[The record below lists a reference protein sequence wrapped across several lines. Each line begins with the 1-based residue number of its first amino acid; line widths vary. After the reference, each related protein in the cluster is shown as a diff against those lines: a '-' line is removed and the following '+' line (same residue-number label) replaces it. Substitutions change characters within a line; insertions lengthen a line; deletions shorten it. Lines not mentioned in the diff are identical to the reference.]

1 VLDEREGKRPPRPD
15 RPGRPGARL
24 VFWFERV
31 RATECDD
38 EVLSDDDRVGRAK
51 RTERRREKDG
61 GRARAHARTPSGDD
75 DDDDD
80 DVERE
85 EGAERWRTLWRR
97 NEDGWRRKTR

>member
-1 VLDEREGKRPPRPD
+1 LNECERR
-15 RPGRPGARL
+15 
-24 VFWFERV
+24 
-31 RATECDD
+31 TECDD

-80 DVERE
+80 VERE